1 MFGWIFQILG
11 TIAEPTHHW
20 HSDCDAIDALRVLN
34 PAAREYSLANQ
45 QEEKDFGKSTGTD
58 HSGEDLKR

>member
-1 MFGWIFQILG
+1 
-11 TIAEPTHHW
+11 
-20 HSDCDAIDALRVLN
+20 LN